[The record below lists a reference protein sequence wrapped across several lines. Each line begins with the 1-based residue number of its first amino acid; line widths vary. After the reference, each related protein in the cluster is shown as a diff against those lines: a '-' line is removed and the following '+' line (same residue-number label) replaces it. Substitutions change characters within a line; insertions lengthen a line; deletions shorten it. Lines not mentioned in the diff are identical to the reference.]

1 MYKKLIALVFSVAV
15 VASVNAKNVSVVSAD
30 QAAVNTAA
38 SELLVEKLSKTL
50 EEKNGV
56 LTEKDVKKA
65 TVEAAS
71 ELVYATVALRKNEK
85 LVWAAIGGTVVA
97 AIATAL
103 WLWKSA
109 SDAKKEKAKA
119 DKDKV
124 AVAAT
129 ATAATATAATATAA
143 TATAPATAPVATAPV
158 ATAPAATAPVAT
170 APVATAPVATAAAP
184 APAATVAAP
193 APADAAAAPKAKKR
207 RTTRKKTQE

>member
-170 APVATAPVATAAAP
+170 APVATAAAP